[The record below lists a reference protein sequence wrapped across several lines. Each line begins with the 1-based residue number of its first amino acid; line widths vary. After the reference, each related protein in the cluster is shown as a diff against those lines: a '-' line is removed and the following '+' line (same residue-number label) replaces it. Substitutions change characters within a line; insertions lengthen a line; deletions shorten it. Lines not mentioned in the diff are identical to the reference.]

1 MKKMLKNKCGYSL
14 VELMAVIAIMAILA
28 AASTPVYKGYIK
40 KAKASEHLA
49 DCRAVCM
56 ASETYFVE
64 LTGKND
70 HMIDLE
76 EVEEKVSSLTSL
88 DVRVLK
94 DVDETLD
101 ADYGLVLSENRDG
114 MWRCEAV
121 ICDVEDDRWM
131 FDVESGVF
139 DELK

>member
-1 MKKMLKNKCGYSL
+1 MKKILKSKGGYSL

-64 LTGKND
+64 LTGKNNYT
-70 HMIDLE
+70 IDLE
-76 EVEEKVSSLTSL
+76 ELEEKVSSLTSL
-88 DVRVLK
+88 DVCVLE
-94 DVDETLD
+94 DVDEKLD
-101 ADYGLVLSENRDG
+101 AEYGLVLSENRDG

-121 ICDVEDDRWM
+121 ICDIEDERWM

-139 DELK
+139 EELK